1 LSKAT
6 ANLNEASHAADENER
21 GRKSLESRNKADKE
35 RIIQLEKQIAELG
48 AIAEESDKRYDDVS
62 LFHSLFNLNSSL
74 KCLLIN
80 ERLQT
85 RSQLWKSIWKE
96 LKKEPNQLNCN
107 YLSIKLNNIN

>member
-1 LSKAT
+1 MSKAT

-62 LFHSLFNLNSSL
+62 FCLFHRVSF
-74 KCLLIN
+74 IWIH
-80 ERLQT
+80 
-85 RSQLWKSIWKE
+85 SQ
-96 LKKEPNQLNCN
+96 NV
-107 YLSIKLNNIN
+107 Y